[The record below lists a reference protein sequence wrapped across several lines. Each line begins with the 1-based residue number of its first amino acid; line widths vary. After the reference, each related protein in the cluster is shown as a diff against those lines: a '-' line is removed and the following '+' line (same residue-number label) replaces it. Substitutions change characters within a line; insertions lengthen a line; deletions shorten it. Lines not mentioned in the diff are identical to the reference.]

1 MQLPSK
7 QALNMNVYLIFGF
20 KAHPERLLH
29 PLLYLPRLL
38 HDFLVRL
45 FGQGVLEEVLAR

>member
-1 MQLPSK
+1 MFL
-7 QALNMNVYLIFGF
+7 YLIFGF
-20 KAHPERLLH
+20 EAHAERHIH

-38 HDFLVRL
+38 HDLLVRL